1 VRAPD
6 TRRPAPLLMTQF
18 SFNGVGVS
26 FGATTILRDVTFTV
40 AAGEKWGVIGRNG
53 AGKTTLFRLLT
64 GEMQPTTGTTAKT
77 PNLRFAVL
85 DQHREFPG
93 VTTVWGAVADAFR
106 ELIDLEADLARQAD
120 ALAKA
125 GDAVTE
131 QQLNRYARDLERF
144 EHEGGYTYA
153 SRVDAVLQGLGFDAA
168 KSRHEALTHLS
179 GGERG
184 RVALARQLVVPAD
197 VMLLDEPTNH
207 LDLET
212 TRWLE
217 EYLRETSETVLV
229 ISHDRAFLDRVVD
242 HVLHLEDC
250 SAVPYDGGYAH
261 FVRQRAERR
270 LSQARAFDKQAKA
283 IAREEDYVRRNIAGV
298 NSRQAKG
305 RRKRLDWL
313 PRLSPPPDDESAMAV
328 RFAPGE
334 RGGDLAAIFEH
345 ATVQI
350 GERTLL
356 RDFTEWVRRGDVV
369 GLIGPNGTGKSTLLK
384 ALFGERELAA
394 GEIRLGGGVQ
404 ATMYRQDFANVPRQ
418 KSIYDIIGDMR
429 PMWERGAIQGHLGL
443 VQFSGDEVMRSAS
456 SLSGGEL
463 ARVALAMMMLEEA
476 NLLVFDEPT
485 NHLDVESIEQL
496 EDAIERFPGSVV
508 LVSHDRELLR
518 KLVTRVW
525 ELRDGKIRVF
535 DGEFAEFEEM
545 RDREEK
551 AREEKAAAEAAVRRE
566 REKAEA
572 RKRNDQDTKS
582 RGNAREIRRNA
593 ERAEARVTEL
603 EEKAAAL
610 DQAIADPELYAQPSG
625 VAQATALSREL
636 AQVREELA
644 SAMATWEAALT
655 AADALDAS

>member
-1 VRAPD
+1 
-6 TRRPAPLLMTQF
+6 MTQF

-26 FGATTILRDVTFTV
+26 FGATTILRDVTVTV

-53 AGKTTLFRLLT
+53 SGKTTLFRMLT
-64 GEMQPTTGTTAKT
+64 GEIGPTSGSIART

-85 DQHREFPG
+85 DQHRAFPG
-93 VTTVWGAVADAFR
+93 VTTVWSAVADAFR
-106 ELIDLEADLARQAD
+106 ELIDLEVDLARQAD
-120 ALAKA
+120 ALAHA
-125 GDAVTE
+125 GDQVTE

-144 EHEGGYTYA
+144 EHEGGYTYI
-153 SRVDAVLQGLGFDAA
+153 SRVDAVLAGLGFDPEQA
-168 KSRHEALTHLS
+168 RHESLAHLS

-184 RVALARQLVVPAD
+184 RVALARQLVIPAD

-217 EYLRETSETVLV
+217 EYLRDTGETILV

-242 HVLHLEDC
+242 HVLHLEDLT
-250 SAVPYDGGYAH
+250 AVPYDGGYAH

-270 LSQARAFDKQAKA
+270 LSQQRAFDKQSRS
-283 IAREEDYVRRNIAGV
+283 IAREEDYIRRNIAGT
-298 NSRQAKG
+298 NSKQAKG

-313 PRLSPPPDDESAMAV
+313 PRLSPPPDEDGAMAV
-328 RFAPGE
+328 RFPPGE
-334 RGGDLAAIFEH
+334 RGGDQVAVFER
-345 ATVQI
+345 ATVRI

-356 RDFTEWVRRGDVV
+356 NDFTEWVRRGDVV

-384 ALFGERELAA
+384 ALFGERELAS
-394 GEIRLGGGVQ
+394 GEIRVGGGVK

-418 KSIYDIIGDMR
+418 KSLYDIIADLR
-429 PMWERGAIQGHLGL
+429 PMWERGAIQGHLGM

-463 ARVALAMMMLEEA
+463 ARVALAMMMLEGA

-496 EDAIERFPGSVV
+496 EDAIERFPGTVV

-525 ELRDGKIRVF
+525 ELRDGSIRVF
-535 DGEFAEFEEM
+535 DGDFAEFEE
-545 RDREEK
+545 
-551 AREEKAAAEAAVRRE
+551 VRE
-566 REKAEA
+566 REAREREQREAAETA
-572 RKRNDQDTKS
+572 ERRAQERAESKRRAELDSRS
-582 RGNAREIRRNA
+582 RGSARDIRRNA
-593 ERAEARVTEL
+593 ERAESRVTEL
-603 EEKAAAL
+603 ERKVSELDAAL
-610 DQAIADPELYAQPSG
+610 ADPAMYNRPNGHTHAS
-625 VAQATALSREL
+625 ALSREL
-636 AQVREELA
+636 EETRETLAQ
-644 SAMATWEAALT
+644 AMATWETALT
-655 AADALDAS
+655 AVEALDAG

>member
-1 VRAPD
+1 
-6 TRRPAPLLMTQF
+6 MTQF

-26 FGATTILRDVTFTV
+26 FGATTVLRDVTFTV
-40 AAGEKWGVIGRNG
+40 AAGEKWGIIGRNG
-53 AGKTTLFRLLT
+53 AGKTTLFRLLM
-64 GEMQPTTGTTAKT
+64 GAMQPTVGTTART

-106 ELIDLEADLARQAD
+106 DLIELESELARQAD
-120 ALAKA
+120 ALAHA
-125 GDAVTE
+125 GDGVTE

-153 SRVDAVLQGLGFDAA
+153 SRVDAVLQGLGFDAQTA
-168 KSRHEALTHLS
+168 KSEALTHLS

-184 RVALARQLVVPAD
+184 RVALARQLVIPAD

-217 EYLRETSETVLV
+217 EYLRETSETILV

-242 HVLHLEDC
+242 HVLHLEDQ
-250 SAVPYDGGYAH
+250 SAAPYDGGYAH

-270 LSQARAFDKQAKA
+270 LSQVRAFDKQSKA

-305 RRKRLDWL
+305 RRKRLEWL

-328 RFAPGE
+328 RFPAGD
-334 RGGDLAAIFEH
+334 RGGDLVAIFEH
-345 ATVQI
+345 AKVQV

-384 ALFGERELAA
+384 ALFREGELAG

-404 ATMYRQDFANVPRQ
+404 ATMYRQDFANVPRH
-418 KSIYDIIGDMR
+418 KSLYDIIGDMR
-429 PMWERGAIQGHLGL
+429 PMWERGAIQGHLGM

-463 ARVALAMMMLEEA
+463 ARVALAMMMLEGA

-535 DGEFAEFEEM
+535 DGDFAEFEEA

-551 AREEKAAAEAAVRRE
+551 AREEKAAAVAAERRAQD
-566 REKAEA
+566 KAEA
-572 RKRNDQDTKS
+572 KKRNDQDSKS
-582 RGNAREIRRNA
+582 RGNAREVRRNV
-593 ERAEARVTEL
+593 ERAETRVTEL
-603 EEKAAAL
+603 EQKVTELDAAV
-610 DQAIADPELYAQPSG
+610 ADPEIYARPNG
-625 VAQATALSREL
+625 AAQASALSREL
-636 AQVREELA
+636 AQVRKELDT
-644 SAMATWEAALT
+644 AMATWEAALA
-655 AADALDAS
+655 AADAMDSP

>member
-1 VRAPD
+1 
-6 TRRPAPLLMTQF
+6 MTQF
-18 SFNGVGVS
+18 SFNGIGVS

-40 AAGEKWGVIGRNG
+40 AAGEKWGIIGRNG

-64 GEMQPTTGTTAKT
+64 AAMQPSVGSMAKT

-106 ELIDLEADLARQAD
+106 ELIALEADLARQAD
-120 ALAKA
+120 ALAHA
-125 GDAVTE
+125 GEQVTE
-131 QQLNRYARDLERF
+131 QQLNRYAHDLERF

-153 SRVDAVLQGLGFDAA
+153 SRVDAVLQGLGFDAETA
-168 KSRHEALTHLS
+168 KTEALTHLS

-184 RVALARQLVVPAD
+184 RVALARQLVIPAD

-217 EYLRETSETVLV
+217 EYLRETSETILV

-242 HVLHLEDC
+242 HVLHLEDL

-270 LSQARAFDKQAKA
+270 LSQVRAFDKQSKA
-283 IAREEDYVRRNIAGV
+283 IAKEEDYVRRNIAGV
-298 NSRQAKG
+298 NSKQAKG

-313 PRLSPPPDDESAMAV
+313 PRLSPPPDDEGAMAV
-328 RFAPGE
+328 RFPPSD
-334 RGGDLAAIFEH
+334 RGGDLVAIFEH
-345 ATVQI
+345 ATVEI

-356 RDFTEWVRRGDVV
+356 HDFTEWVRRGDVV

-384 ALFGERELAA
+384 ALFGERELAG
-394 GEIRLGGGVQ
+394 GEIRMGGGVK
-404 ATMYRQDFANVPRQ
+404 AAMYRQDFANVPRT
-418 KSIYDIIGDMR
+418 KSLYNIIGDMR
-429 PMWERGAIQGHLGL
+429 PMWERGAIQGHLGM

-463 ARVALAMMMLEEA
+463 ARVALAMMMLEGA

-496 EDAIERFPGSVV
+496 EDAIERFPGTVV
-508 LVSHDRELLR
+508 VVSHDRELLR

-535 DGEFAEFEEM
+535 DGDFAEFEEV
-545 RDREEK
+545 REREEK
-551 AREEKAAAEAAVRRE
+551 ALAAQAAAAAAERRAQ
-566 REKAEA
+566 EKVEA
-572 RKRNDQDTKS
+572 KKRSDLDSKS

-603 EEKAAAL
+603 EKKVAEL
-610 DQAIADPELYAQPSG
+610 DVAVADPGIYARPNG
-625 VAQATALSREL
+625 RAHATALSREL
-636 AQVREELA
+636 AQARKELA
-644 SAMATWEAALT
+644 TAMATWEAALV
-655 AADALDAS
+655 AADALDGT

>member
-1 VRAPD
+1 
-6 TRRPAPLLMTQF
+6 MTQF

-64 GEMQPTTGTTAKT
+64 AAMQPSVGTMAKT

-106 ELIDLEADLARQAD
+106 ELIGLEADLARQAD
-120 ALAKA
+120 ALAHA
-125 GDAVTE
+125 GEHVTE
-131 QQLNRYARDLERF
+131 QQLNRYAHDLERF
-144 EHEGGYTYA
+144 EHEGGYTYV
-153 SRVDAVLQGLGFDAA
+153 SRVDAVLQGLGFDAVGA
-168 KSRHEALTHLS
+168 KSEALTHLS

-184 RVALARQLVVPAD
+184 RVALARQLVIPAD

-217 EYLRETSETVLV
+217 EYLRETDETILV
-229 ISHDRAFLDRVVD
+229 ISHDRAFLDRVVN
-242 HVLHLEDC
+242 HVLHLEDQT
-250 SAVPYDGGYAH
+250 AVPYDGGYSH

-270 LSQARAFDKQAKA
+270 LSQTRAFDKQSKA
-283 IAREEDYVRRNIAGV
+283 IAKEEDYVRRNIAGQ
-298 NSRQAKG
+298 NTKQAKG
-305 RRKRLDWL
+305 RRKRLEWL
-313 PRLSPPPDDESAMAV
+313 PRLSPPPDDDSAMAV
-328 RFAPGE
+328 RFLPGD
-334 RGGDLAAIFEH
+334 RGGDLVAIFEH
-345 ATVQI
+345 AKVQI

-356 RDFTEWVRRGDVV
+356 HDFTEWVRRGDVV

-384 ALFGERELAA
+384 ALFGERELAG
-394 GEIRLGGGVQ
+394 GEIRMGGGVK
-404 ATMYRQDFANVPRQ
+404 ATMYRQDFANVPRT
-418 KSIYDIIGDMR
+418 KSLYNIIGDMR
-429 PMWERGAIQGHLGL
+429 PMWERGAIQGHLGM

-463 ARVALAMMMLEEA
+463 ARVALAMMMLEGA

-496 EDAIERFPGSVV
+496 EDAIERFAGTVV

-535 DGEFAEFEEM
+535 DGDFAEFEEV
-545 RDREEK
+545 REREEK
-551 AREEKAAAEAAVRRE
+551 EQATRVAAAAAERRAQDKAAAKKRTE
-566 REKAEA
+566 R
-572 RKRNDQDTKS
+572 DSKS
-582 RGNAREIRRNA
+582 RGNARDIRRNA
-593 ERAEARVTEL
+593 ERAESRVTEL
-603 EEKAAAL
+603 EQKVASL
-610 DQAIADPELYAQPSG
+610 DAAIADPEIFASPNG
-625 VAQATALSREL
+625 RARATAMSREL
-636 AQVREELA
+636 AQVKQELA
-644 SAMATWEAALT
+644 TAMATWESALAASES
-655 AADALDAS
+655 LDAT